1 MSNQNFDDSIDLL
14 LISNNFVYHY
24 VYIKDFNRLMFNKTK
39 HRGKKYFYKD
49 FLQCFSNEKILN
61 EHKENCLMINGKQNV
76 KLEKGFIK
84 FNNNSRQIP
93 VPFKIY
99 ADFECIFKDIDIGI
113 GNYDIS
119 YTKKYQDHV
128 SCSFADKVVC
138 IDNKYS
144 KKIVLYRGK
153 DAVSKFIKLILNEYN
168 YCKKVIKKH
177 FNKKLIMTAEE
188 TEKFEMANIC
198 WICNKLIDIG
208 DNKVRDHCHITGRYG
223 GAAHWSCNINLEISK
238 KVPVIFH
245 NLKGYGSHMI
255 FKGVSKFNVK
265 ISVIPNALE
274 KCMAFTLKK
283 KSFH

>member
-1 MSNQNFDDSIDLL
+1 
-14 LISNNFVYHY
+14 
-24 VYIKDFNRLMFNKTK
+24 MFNKTK
-39 HRGKKYFYKD
+39 HRGKKYFYKN

-283 KSFH
+283 KKFSLIVCCL